1 LAFGGNAHL
10 KFKTHT
16 GNAHVFMLRLLLKEG
31 EGPVLSWDEVGADE
45 VNLLIPASVG
55 GSD

>member
-1 LAFGGNAHL
+1 
-10 KFKTHT
+10 
-16 GNAHVFMLRLLLKEG
+16 MLRMLLKEG
-31 EGPVLSWDEVGADE
+31 EGSVLSWDEVGADD